1 LINGWPFEHVESDVR
16 LPDLNSALA
25 GSVAGSLASAGLEES
40 VWLCPIEDRRRFDSS
55 REGMFEGLSLG
66 SYMLVVDY
74 TGRLFRDG
82 KATISEELA
91 CIFVR
96 LGSNASMWRARLE
109 KLREGRLMGR
119 FLAVSRDRLREV
131 ARRIGVSRVV
141 NLAGCPAL

>member
-1 LINGWPFEHVESDVR
+1 

-40 VWLCPIEDRRRFDSS
+40 VWICPIEDRRRFDSS
-55 REGMFEGLSLG
+55 RDGMFEGLSLG

-82 KATISEELA
+82 KATISTELA
-91 CIFVR
+91 CIFDR

-109 KLREGRLMGR
+109 RLRESRLLGR

-131 ARRIGVSRVV
+131 ATRVGVSRVV